1 MFVCLFSSCGT
12 CCKSCSSSWHTSL
25 PGRLPGGHRSMCLL
39 SSLQYLISFI
49 FFFILEFLFMYI
61 IYLQCLNKV
70 WSFQVTCIFKCANVY
85 STSTEIWLSLFLD
98 YVGSEMGKLN
108 SNASCFIYAFPLLT
122 QSHICSPQHWV
133 LMHLERSS
141 LADIVPPGFMYTGA
155 SFVKCWVYC
164 WLSSKIL
171 LTFSVASN
179 YYLTYKFMSVSQFL
193 LQLTW
198 FFFMFQKQVYFNIS
212 KYTFHCGAEKHLS
225 FWHFHSVL

>member
-1 MFVCLFSSCGT
+1 
-12 CCKSCSSSWHTSL
+12 
-25 PGRLPGGHRSMCLL
+25 
-39 SSLQYLISFI
+39 
-49 FFFILEFLFMYI
+49 
-61 IYLQCLNKV
+61 
-70 WSFQVTCIFKCANVY
+70 
-85 STSTEIWLSLFLD
+85 
-98 YVGSEMGKLN
+98 MGKLN
-108 SNASCFIYAFPLLT
+108 SNASCFIYAFPLLI